1 MDCCSAKS
9 PNARR
14 RRCLTCGTITIAD
27 WRGSGNF
34 CKLRVKRKSRAANLN
49 GRQMMRNEEGSHP
62 EYFDQLCA
70 LAAGGH
76 LSEGEF
82 VELQDHLAECARCRL
97 ASGEFFDLVH
107 NKLPLADPEV
117 TGSGM
122 PAVIMAEHSSYRER
136 FLARARRQGLAVS
149 HPSWQDRFRNQL
161 AMPWW
166 PRLR

>member
-1 MDCCSAKS
+1 
-9 PNARR
+9 
-14 RRCLTCGTITIAD
+14 
-27 WRGSGNF
+27 
-34 CKLRVKRKSRAANLN
+34 
-49 GRQMMRNEEGSHP
+49 MRNEEGSHL

-82 VELQDHLAECARCRL
+82 VELQDHLAECARCRS

-107 NKLPLADPEV
+107 HKLPLADPEV
-117 TGSGM
+117 SGSGM

-149 HPSWQDRFRNQL
+149 HPSWQDRFRNQAGNAVVAEAAL
-161 AMPWW
+161 EE
-166 PRLR
+166 LRI